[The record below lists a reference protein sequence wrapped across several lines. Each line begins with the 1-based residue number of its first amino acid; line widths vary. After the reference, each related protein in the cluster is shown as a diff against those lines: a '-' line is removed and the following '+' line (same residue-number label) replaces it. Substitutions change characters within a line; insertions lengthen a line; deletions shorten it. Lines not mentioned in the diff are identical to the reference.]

1 MFPFCAHK
9 RKGVGRNYMEQ
20 PKKKNT
26 FVFQAGILAAAGMLV
41 KVISL
46 IYRSPL
52 LSIIGIEGNG
62 YYSAAINIYTI
73 ILLIS
78 SYSIPSA
85 ISKVIAQRL
94 AFKEYRNAQRVFIC
108 ALLYVL
114 IVGGAA
120 SVLTFVGAPW
130 LVRENPNAVVALRV
144 LSPTI
149 FFSGFLGVLR
159 GYFQAHSSMVHT
171 SISQVLEQIMNAVIS
186 ILAAHLLIGLVID
199 EDSTTRAIYGSAGSA
214 IGTGAGVLTGLLFMF
229 GMYRLN
235 RKIIQRRVER
245 DQSWHEETYGQI
257 FKVIFTVVTPFI
269 LSTFIYNCSTV
280 INMTIYYNIMDAKQ
294 VDDVI
299 ASNHYGIFATQA
311 IAVINIPIAIASAMS
326 SAMMPGVSAS
336 YARGGFEQTR
346 RQVSK
351 AIQMTMLI
359 AIPAVVG
366 MAVLPKPIMQFIF
379 PQKESL
385 DIASGLLAALS
396 VTIVLYGLST
406 LTNAV
411 LQGIG
416 KVNTPVIH
424 AGIALVIQVAGLI
437 LLLFNTQMDLYA
449 LACANII
456 YSLVVCVLNQWSV
469 RKHLEYRLD
478 IVKFFLK
485 PLLAAGVMGAAAF
498 GVYHG
503 LMFIVPVS
511 RVVLL
516 AAIGVGICVYFAILL
531 LIGGVSEEELEAFPK
546 GTMLIHL
553 AHKMH
558 LLPDGTRRKRVKKK
572 KRRRRKKKTGGGKAK
587 RKPERKNK

>member
-1 MFPFCAHK
+1 
-9 RKGVGRNYMEQ
+9 MEQ
-20 PKKKNT
+20 SKKKNT

-94 AFKEYRNAQRVFIC
+94 AFKEYRNAQRVFVC

-114 IVGGAA
+114 IVGGTA
-120 SVLTFVGAPW
+120 SILTFVGAPW
-130 LVRENPNAVVALRV
+130 LVKENPNAVVALRV

-159 GYFQAHSSMVHT
+159 GYFQAHSSMLHT
-171 SISQVLEQIMNAVIS
+171 SISQVLEQIMNAAIS
-186 ILAAHLLIGLVID
+186 ILAARLLINMVID
-199 EDSTTRAIYGSAGSA
+199 EDSTTKAIYGSAGSA
-214 IGTGAGVLTGLLFMF
+214 VGTGAGVVTGLLFMF
-229 GMYRLN
+229 AMYQLN
-235 RKIIQRRVER
+235 RKIIRRRVER
-245 DQSWHEETYGQI
+245 DQSWHEESYREI
-257 FKVIFTVVTPFI
+257 FKVIFTIVTPFI

-280 INMTIYYNIMDAKQ
+280 INMTIYYDIMDFKH

-299 ASNHYGIFATQA
+299 ASNNYGIFATQA
-311 IAVINIPIAIASAMS
+311 IAVVNIPIAIASAMS
-326 SAMMPGVSAS
+326 SAMIPGVSAS

-359 AIPAVVG
+359 SIPAMVG

-385 DIASGLLAALS
+385 DVASGLLMALAA
-396 VTIVLYGLST
+396 TIVLYGLST

-416 KVNTPVIH
+416 KVNTPVFH
-424 AGIALVIQVAGLI
+424 AAIALVIQVAGLV
-437 LLLFNTQMDLYA
+437 LLLFKTELDLYA

-456 YSLVVCVLNQWSV
+456 YSLVMCVLNQWSV
-469 RKHLEYRLD
+469 RRNLDYRLD
-478 IVKFFLK
+478 IVKIFLK
-485 PLLAAGVMGAAAF
+485 PLFSAGVMGAVAF

-503 LMFIVPVS
+503 LILLIPVS
-511 RVVLL
+511 RIVLL
-516 AAIGVGICVYFAILL
+516 VAIGVGACVYFAILL
-531 LIGGVSEEELEAFPK
+531 LIGGVSEEELSAFPK
-546 GTMLIHL
+546 GELLVRL

-558 LLPDGTRRKRVKKK
+558 LLPDGKKRQRVKKKK
-572 KRRRRKKKTGGGKAK
+572 KRRRKKKKKGKKPQSK
-587 RKPERKNK
+587 RNPERENK

>member
-1 MFPFCAHK
+1 
-9 RKGVGRNYMEQ
+9 MEQ
-20 PKKKNT
+20 SNKKNT

-114 IVGGAA
+114 IVGGTA
-120 SVLTFVGAPW
+120 SILTFVGAPY

-159 GYFQAHSSMVHT
+159 GYFQAHSSMLHT
-171 SISQVLEQIMNAVIS
+171 SISQVLEQIINAAIS
-186 ILAAHLLIGLVID
+186 IWAAHLLIGVVID
-199 EDSTTRAIYGSAGSA
+199 EDSTTQAIYGSAGSA
-214 IGTGAGVLTGLLFMF
+214 VGTGAGVVTGLLFMF
-229 GMYRLN
+229 AMYRLN
-235 RKIIQRRVER
+235 SKIIKRRVER
-245 DQSWHEETYGQI
+245 DRSWHEETYKEI
-257 FKVIFTVVTPFI
+257 FKVIFTTVTPFI

-280 INMTIYYNIMDAKQ
+280 VNMSIYYYIMDLKH

-311 IAVINIPIAIASAMS
+311 IAVVNIPIAIASAMS
-326 SAMMPGVSAS
+326 SAMIPGISAS
-336 YARGGFEQTR
+336 YARGSFEQTR

-359 AIPAVVG
+359 AVPAMVG

-379 PQKESL
+379 PQKEAL
-385 DIASGLLAALS
+385 DMASGLLAVLA

-416 KVNTPVIH
+416 RVNTPVLH
-424 AGIALVIQVAGLI
+424 AAIALVIQVAGLI
-437 LLLFNTQMDLYA
+437 VLLFKTQLDLYA

-456 YSLVVCVLNQWSV
+456 YSLVMCLLNQWSV
-469 RKHLEYRLD
+469 KKHLEYRLD
-478 IVKFFLK
+478 VVKIFLK
-485 PLLAAGVMGAAAF
+485 PLLSASIMGAAAF

-503 LMFIVPVS
+503 LMLLVPVS

-516 AAIGVGICVYFAILL
+516 VAIGVGACVYFAILL
-531 LIGGVSEEELEAFPK
+531 LIGGVSEEELLAFPK
-546 GTMLIHL
+546 GTLLVRL

-558 LLPDGTRRKRVKKK
+558 LLPDGKKRKGGKKK
-572 KRRRRKKKTGGGKAK
+572 KRRKRRKKSKNSKSK
-587 RKPERKNK
+587 RSPERKNK

>member
-1 MFPFCAHK
+1 
-9 RKGVGRNYMEQ
+9 MEQ

-94 AFKEYRNAQRVFIC
+94 AFKEYRNAQRVFVC

-114 IVGGAA
+114 VVGGIA
-120 SVLTFVGAPW
+120 SILTFVGAPW

-159 GYFQAHSSMVHT
+159 GYFQAHSSMLHT
-171 SISQVLEQIMNAVIS
+171 SISQVLEQIMNAAIS
-186 ILAAHLLIGLVID
+186 ILAAHLLIGMVID
-199 EDSTTRAIYGSAGSA
+199 EDSTTRAVYGSAGSA
-214 IGTGAGVLTGLLFMF
+214 VGTGAGVLTGLLFMF
-229 GMYRLN
+229 AMYRLN
-235 RKIIQRRVER
+235 RKIIHRRVER
-245 DQSWHEETYGQI
+245 DQSWHEETYREI
-257 FKVIFTVVTPFI
+257 FKVIFTIVTPFI

-280 INMTIYYNIMDAKQ
+280 INMTIYYDIMDFKH
-294 VDDVI
+294 VEDVV

-311 IAVINIPIAIASAMS
+311 IAVVNIPIAIASAMS
-326 SAMMPGVSAS
+326 SAMIPGVSAS
-336 YARGGFEQTR
+336 YARGSFEQTR
-346 RQVSK
+346 GQVSK

-359 AIPAVVG
+359 AIPAMVG

-385 DIASGLLAALS
+385 DIASGLLAALA
-396 VTIVLYGLST
+396 VTIVLYSLST

-424 AGIALVIQVAGLI
+424 AGIALVIQVVGLVV
-437 LLLFNTQMDLYA
+437 LLFKTELDLYA
-449 LACANII
+449 LASANII
-456 YSLVVCVLNQWSV
+456 YSLVMCLLNQWSV
-469 RKHLEYRLD
+469 RKHLDYRLD

-485 PLLAAGVMGAAAF
+485 PLFAAGVMGAVAF

-503 LMFIVPVS
+503 LILLLPVS
-511 RVVLL
+511 RVVLIV
-516 AAIGVGICVYFAILL
+516 AICVGACVYFAILL
-531 LIGGVSEEELEAFPK
+531 LIGGVSEEELLAFPK
-546 GTMLIHL
+546 GSVLVRL
-553 AHKMH
+553 SHKMH
-558 LLPDGTRRKRVKKK
+558 LLPDGKKRKRKKKKK
-572 KRRRRKKKTGGGKAK
+572 KRRRKKPTNSKSK
-587 RKPERKNK
+587 RNPRTKYK